1 MIRDVKYAKY
11 HIDNEL
17 TGKIIKIDEGFT
29 AITGYEWDDVSKKN
43 MYIFDLV
50 PEEAREDYVNTLY
63 SFREKGEA
71 YINHQILCKDEKVI
85 SVNCYGE
92 IYIDSVTNHQCTKI
106 LIIDVT
112 EQEYAVNKL
121 DEKEERLAL
130 QIEKI
135 KFLTENMNEIFVDY
149 DITKDYL
156 ELSRFV
162 KGEYEIFYSK
172 ENYLD
177 TASPTLDNEDYELF
191 KRVVKEDVLM
201 FDKSM
206 VEFRSKLFAGKFTWY
221 RLSYARFTNPR
232 TGKEH
237 IIGKLTDVNE
247 EKLASMHSEKDV
259 EYDKLTGLYNA
270 VAMESKVDE
279 IFAVS
284 RNKKCTMLLVD
295 VDNMSHINEVYG
307 YETGDR
313 LLDSI
318 STALCDMFRQDFD
331 IVGRIYGD
339 VFAVFIRNTMEI
351 IYIEE
356 RCREICKKVSDEIS
370 DTIFYDGYRATVSI
384 GIAVAGKNID
394 SYKRI
399 YKVADKAMQAQKENG
414 RDGFSF

>member
-1 MIRDVKYAKY
+1 
-11 HIDNEL
+11 
-17 TGKIIKIDEGFT
+17 
-29 AITGYEWDDVSKKN
+29 
-43 MYIFDLV
+43 
-50 PEEAREDYVNTLY
+50 
-63 SFREKGEA
+63 
-71 YINHQILCKDEKVI
+71 
-85 SVNCYGE
+85 
-92 IYIDSVTNHQCTKI
+92 
-106 LIIDVT
+106 
-112 EQEYAVNKL
+112 
-121 DEKEERLAL
+121 
-130 QIEKI
+130 
-135 KFLTENMNEIFVDY
+135 
-149 DITKDYL
+149 
-156 ELSRFV
+156 
-162 KGEYEIFYSK
+162 
-172 ENYLD
+172 
-177 TASPTLDNEDYELF
+177 
-191 KRVVKEDVLM
+191 
-201 FDKSM
+201 
-206 VEFRSKLFAGKFTWY
+206 
-221 RLSYARFTNPR
+221 LSYARFTNPR

-270 VAMESKVDE
+270 VAMEDKVDE

-399 YKVADKAMQAQKENG
+399 YKVADKAMQTQKENG